1 MECPRPEETF
11 PQRIPLKVI
20 GRGAEMDPELIR
32 VLIIEHLGPQPEED
46 RAHGSN
52 QKGAYTSLTFWVTL
66 PHAEAER
73 ILRTAIQALPGV
85 VMQL

>member
-1 MECPRPEETF
+1 MDCPRPDQTF

-20 GRGAEMDPELIR
+20 GRGAELDPGRILLLI
-32 VLIIEHLGPQPEED
+32 LEHLGPQPEED
-46 RAHGSN
+46 RLHGTN

-66 PHAEAER
+66 PHAEAELP
-73 ILRTAIQALPGV
+73 LRKAIQALPGV